1 VLKKLLS
8 YLLALGLHLVELGVE
23 NSQISLVALNLSQ
36 VGLVLFKVAFD
47 FLLNFGLLRLGLPQL
62 LMQVLHL
69 ELVQLCSRFRLLLKY
84 AVKVLLILREPL
96 RLYFLMALVF
106 QLLRDFAQVCLHL
119 VDQAAQLIEFV
130 LEAN

>member
-1 VLKKLLS
+1 VFKKLLS

-23 NSQISLVALNLSQ
+23 DSQISLVALNLSQ

-84 AVKVLLILREPL
+84 ASEISRKFASIWSTRPL
-96 RLYFLMALVF
+96 NSSNLSLK
-106 QLLRDFAQVCLHL
+106 
-119 VDQAAQLIEFV
+119 LIEPASRSKV
-130 LEAN
+130 SLRVV

>member
-1 VLKKLLS
+1 MFKKLLS

-84 AVKVLLILREPL
+84 AVKVLLILNSSREAIKQTKGFEIFTFIIETTHHSVDFH
-96 RLYFLMALVF
+96 RVAL
-106 QLLRDFAQVCLHL
+106 
-119 VDQAAQLIEFV
+119 
-130 LEAN
+130 